1 MSLIKTF
8 VPANRMRQRGIT
20 GAAGLLIML
29 NVFVFGMAVWKIWQ
43 ANHPQPEP
51 PVAETPA
58 PIPNSVT
65 ATSAKGVFSITFPAG
80 WDHVAR
86 VMNDDRFII
95 EGPQQPIAR
104 SDIQAVVNDVVGFE
118 AGELAVFE
126 AAVDDDFPSPDG
138 DAVDFLAGEGK
149 YLLSGRK
156 YNYTY
161 TGNSL
166 NKMRKNGDKD
176 YVYSFPLGGKREL
189 RVTYS
194 VFSDDPINNVKVID
208 NVVRSIHKLK

>member
-1 MSLIKTF
+1 
-8 VPANRMRQRGIT
+8 MRQQGIT
-20 GAAGLLIML
+20 GAAGLLIIL
-29 NVFVFGMAVWKIWQ
+29 NIVVFGMAAWKIWQ
-43 ANHPQPEP
+43 VNRPQPVTP
-51 PVAETPA
+51 TIETPA
-58 PIPNSVT
+58 SASRSVT
-65 ATSAKGVFSITFPAG
+65 ATSAKGAFSITFPAG
-80 WDHVAR
+80 WDHVTR
-86 VMNDDRFII
+86 VMDNDRFII
-95 EGPQQPIAR
+95 EGPQQPKAD
-104 SDIQAVVNDVVGFE
+104 SDVQAMVNDVVGFE

-126 AAVDDDFPSPDG
+126 AAVDDDFLAPDG

-156 YNYTY
+156 YSYTY

-194 VFSDDPINNVKVID
+194 VFSDDPIDNVKVVD
-208 NVVRSIHKLK
+208 TVVRSIHKLK